1 MVVIVFEGVVVNGI
15 FVEDFELFC
24 LNGIG
29 GCKIDIDD
37 LKFKT
42 ESLVNGFLENF
53 VLNGF
58 YIDILEVKN
67 DSEVNVNSDDKM
79 EFNSFIVEVI
89 LDFGV
94 DIGNVELKDEKDG
107 KDNKDVKE
115 ENFLRDSTLLSDVS
129 FLIFGVLR
137 SSIFIFF

>member
-15 FVEDFELFC
+15 FVEDFESFC

-37 LKFKT
+37 LKFKM

-67 DSEVNVNSDDKM
+67 DSEVNVNSDDKL

-137 SSIFIFF
+137 SGIFIFF